1 MTTTHIAGPNLA
13 AVLRE
18 RTRTR
23 LRPRYEGAN
32 ICTWIG
38 FKHVNYLVEEAVLE
52 HLRSGGLAPGEL
64 YERYGLGVDLVDLDT
79 RVLHAFHIDDVV
91 LADVTPL
98 DPVDGELAFSVVLHV
113 DGDEPIRAA
122 TARVRVVLRRDS
134 GDTPE
139 APPELRPITTPAIRR
154 TERKFATAPG
164 GNEFHW
170 SWRIPYFYCHFTER
184 LQMSGYLR
192 LMEEAVDLFLEQR
205 GISIRTL
212 LDEQDWIP
220 VVPRSRVTILDEV
233 RMEQELDLVFTVQNV
248 FKGLTYDA
256 RLDWYVQDQHGRRLV
271 AVGHITHGYALI
283 ENRRDW
289 HLVEFDERML
299 NALSSP
305 PAGATAVRDRGR
317 TATGEP
323 RG

>member
-1 MTTTHIAGPNLA
+1 MTTTHIAGPTLD

-18 RTRTR
+18 GTRTR

-52 HLRSGGLAPGEL
+52 HLRAGGLAPGGL

-79 RVLHAFHIDDVV
+79 RILHAFHVDDVAV
-91 LADVTPL
+91 AEVTPL
-98 DPVDGELAFSVVLHV
+98 DPVGGELVFSVVLLV
-113 DGDEPIRAA
+113 DGDQPIRAA
-122 TARVRVVLRRDS
+122 TARVRVVLRQDS
-134 GDTPE
+134 DNAPDV
-139 APPELRPITTPAIRR
+139 PPELRPVTTTAIRR
-154 TERKFATAPG
+154 AERASSAAPG

-220 VVPRSRVTILDEV
+220 VVPRSRITILDEV
-233 RMEQELDLVFTVQNV
+233 RMEQDLELVFTVENV

-256 RLDWYVQDQHGRRLV
+256 RLDWYVQDQDGRRHV
-271 AVGHITHGYALI
+271 AVGRITHGYALI

-289 HLVEFDERML
+289 RLVEFDERML
-299 NALSSP
+299 SALSAP
-305 PAGATAVRDRGR
+305 PAGAGAVRGRGGM
-317 TATGEP
+317 AGEP